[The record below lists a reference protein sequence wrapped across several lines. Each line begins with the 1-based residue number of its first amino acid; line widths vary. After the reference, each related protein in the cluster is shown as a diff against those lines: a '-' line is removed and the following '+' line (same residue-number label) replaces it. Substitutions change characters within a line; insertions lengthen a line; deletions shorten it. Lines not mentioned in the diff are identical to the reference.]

1 MVEPGTSGTRGGR
14 GSDHRPSP
22 PPARA
27 RGRRLRYE
35 ALLALELLALTTFTF
50 GRPVLD
56 SFGRSPETFIAR
68 GAGSRE
74 IVLFGVLVVVIP
86 ALASTS
92 VGLASHV
99 LGRRVRRLV
108 HLVLIAGLGGLGAWR
123 LGQDLTGWARGRAEL
138 VAGAVLAG
146 VALGV
151 LRVMVSPTRTFLRF
165 AGVAAVA
172 FPLQFLLTSPTSAL
186 IGGERPTVDPEVAAG
201 VAADLGDDPPPVVV
215 VVFDALPTMAL
226 LDGEGGI
233 DRETFPNI
241 AELAGTSTWYRNAT
255 TISGLTG
262 ESVPAILTGRYPDPS
277 GSSGPDPQNLF
288 TLLGGSYDMQVA
300 ERITD
305 LCPEELCPPV
315 QSAGVGRLLADA
327 AELWSGGAAR
337 ELVDDE
343 GFDLPAVLGDDRYE
357 AAEDFIHTTRGR
369 AAGRPQFTFLHVVLP
384 HNPWQFLPDGTR
396 YEAVDDLP
404 TGQYAFAWS
413 DSGLAVGRQRFLLQA
428 QAADRLLGE
437 LIDELRAADTFD
449 DAVMVVTSDHGEAF
463 FPEDQWR
470 MPSEGNLSS
479 ILWTPLL
486 VKEPGQTEG
495 RVDDA
500 NVQSIDVVP
509 TIADL
514 LGVEL
519 PWAVDGMPVGD
530 AAGRDP
536 AVKELV
542 PNERYLLEPEGD
554 DAMITVDARAGFAEV
569 MDSRMVG
576 GSGPDAVWRRT
587 RHGGLVGRDVAE
599 LAVGQARDDAI
610 DVVPTGLDD
619 VDLDGPLTLELVG
632 RTQLEVGTVVA
643 YALNG
648 TIGAVTEVEP
658 WGLEPD
664 HHLAHGL
671 LPPRLFVEGENELTA
686 YVVDGAPGDET
697 LWPLT
702 LM

>member
-1 MVEPGTSGTRGGR
+1 M
-14 GSDHRPSP
+14 
-22 PPARA
+22 
-27 RGRRLRYE
+27 
-35 ALLALELLALTTFTF
+35 
-50 GRPVLD
+50 LD
-56 SFGRSPETFIAR
+56 SFGRSPETFVAR

-86 ALASTS
+86 ALASTA

-146 VALGV
+146 LALGV

-165 AGVAAVA
+165 AGVAALA

-186 IGGERPTVDPEVAAG
+186 IGGERPSVDPDIAAG

-255 TISGLTG
+255 TVSGLTG
-262 ESVPAILTGRYPDPS
+262 ESVPTLLTGRYPDPS
-277 GSSGPDPQNLF
+277 GAPGPDPENLF
-288 TLLGGSYDMQVA
+288 TLLGGSYDMHVA
-300 ERITD
+300 EQLTN
-305 LCPEELCPPV
+305 LCPDELCPPV
-315 QSAGVGRLLADA
+315 RSAGVGRLLADA
-327 AELWSGGAAR
+327 AELWSAGAAR
-337 ELVDDE
+337 DLVDDE

-357 AAEDFIHTTRGR
+357 AAEDFLHTYRDR
-369 AAGRPQFTFLHVVLP
+369 AGDRPQLTFLHVVLP

-396 YEAVDDLP
+396 YEAVNDPP
-404 TGQYAFAWS
+404 TGLFAFGWT

-437 LIDELRAADTFD
+437 LIDEMRAAGTFD
-449 DAVMVVTSDHGEAF
+449 DALMVVTSDHGEAF
-463 FPEDQWR
+463 LPDDQWR
-470 MPSEGNLSS
+470 MPSEGNLPS

-486 VKEPGQTEG
+486 VKEPGQAQA

-509 TIADL
+509 TIADV

-519 PWAVDGMPVGD
+519 PWAVDGIPVRD
-530 AAGRDP
+530 AAGRDA
-536 AVKELV
+536 AVKKLV
-542 PNERYLLEPEGD
+542 PNERYELRPEGD
-554 DAMITVDARAGFAEV
+554 EALITVDARAGFAEV
-569 MDSRMVG
+569 VDSRMVE

-587 RHGGLVGRDVAE
+587 RHGGLVGRDVAD
-599 LAVGQARDDAI
+599 LTVGRRRDDI
-610 DVVPTGLDD
+610 LDVVPTGLDD
-619 VDLDGPLTLELVG
+619 VDLDESLTLELVG
-632 RTQLEVGTVVA
+632 RTHLEVGTVVA

-658 WGLEPD
+658 WGLEPEL
-664 HHLAHGL
+664 HLVHGL
-671 LPPRLFVEGENELTA
+671 LPPGLFVEGENELTA
-686 YVVDGAPGDET
+686 YVVDGDPWDET

-702 LM
+702 LRP